1 MPWSF
6 HTLRPA
12 ELVPTAEW
20 GIYCNFLA
28 VTKCFNVRVFLFLF
42 FLGSAIMYLVQERG
56 MVQTTMQKK
65 KKKSLYYKCEDFYFL
80 LSPCAVDIGT
90 WWIAFSLS
98 FAMTQALYLMVAILQ
113 KAFSESTLCEREPGF
128 STVVHWGN
136 ALLELREH
144 SPLPPRDDCSQ
155 AVDYWL

>member
-42 FLGSAIMYLVQERG
+42 FSWKCHNVPCARERYG
-56 MVQTTMQKK
+56 TDNNAKK
-65 KKKSLYYKCEDFYFL
+65 KKKRLYYKCEDFYFL

-98 FAMTQALYLMVAILQ
+98 FATTQALYLMVAILQ
-113 KAFSESTLCEREPGF
+113 KAFSESALCEREPGF